1 MKNIKIITGCILFVA
16 ASACT
21 EQITPTPYTYSQ
33 VFTGTNSKTWKLK
46 FIEYALNGNVEET
59 FNLPCATDDQY
70 TFHAG
75 SERAFQATTGS
86 QKCSSDESDV
96 INDTWSFNN
105 ATATLTMVLPFF
117 TESALPFI
125 VREAKKS
132 KMEIEIFLDEA
143 GTTSYR
149 MHFEASTEN

>member
-1 MKNIKIITGCILFVA
+1 MKNIKIIIGCVFLIAV
-16 ASACT
+16 SACT
-21 EQITPTPYTYSQ
+21 EQITPTPYVYSQ
-33 VFTGTNSKTWKLK
+33 VFSGVNSKTWKLK
-46 FIEYALNGNVEET
+46 FLEYTQNGNVEET
-59 FNLPCATDDQY
+59 FNLPCALDDLY

-86 QKCSSDESDV
+86 QKCASDESDV

-125 VREAKKS
+125 VREAKKN
-132 KMEIEIFLDEA
+132 KMEVEIFLDQA
-143 GTTSYR
+143 NTASYR